1 MPCLRR
7 DGRMT
12 DSMARQQIG
21 ANKIRVLTDTMEKA
35 LRGWLKLTKAG
46 RLIRSTN
53 QKNREVFLHPLPDL
67 QNGRQSVSCRNATLR
82 ATLLDK
88 SAEEWRHELP
98 KHCEVAS
105 GESRNGSHIC
115 EVRNMYQRT
124 TR

>member
-1 MPCLRR
+1 MTRKKRVKEKRERKKEGKREREKELMPCLRR

-67 QNGRQSVSCRNATLR
+67 QNGGNQCRA
-82 ATLLDK
+82 AMQ
-88 SAEEWRHELP
+88 H
-98 KHCEVAS
+98 
-105 GESRNGSHIC
+105 
-115 EVRNMYQRT
+115 
-124 TR
+124 